1 MELVVLG
8 EDLNHITEITDEPNL
23 KNKNTSHDQGVCP
36 RNRTKSK

>member
-23 KNKNTSHDQGVCP
+23 KNKEYIP
-36 RNRTKSK
+36 RPRSMPQE